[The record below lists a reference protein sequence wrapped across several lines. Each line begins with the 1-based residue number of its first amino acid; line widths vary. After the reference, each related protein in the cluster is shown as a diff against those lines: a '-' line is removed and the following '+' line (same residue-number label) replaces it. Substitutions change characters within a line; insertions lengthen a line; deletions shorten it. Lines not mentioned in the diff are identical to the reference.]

1 MEEGIC
7 AEDGIYFLGVEHTPS
22 VVGEVQDTGA
32 VFVMDVYYVALEV
45 GFVEIVCWSSTFL
58 IICECKGC
66 SVFVVDVV
74 CYVGNIICGCDDLA
88 CNLATVE
95 DVLRCYAVS

>member
-32 VFVMDVYYVALEV
+32 VFVMDVYYVALEIGFIEVIDRCTDLLVV
-45 GFVEIVCWSSTFL
+45 GKGEGST
-58 IICECKGC
+58 
-66 SVFVVDVV
+66 VFMIDVS
-74 CYVGNIICGCDDLA
+74 A
-88 CNLATVE
+88 KF
-95 DVLRCYAVS
+95 